1 MKKLLCL
8 MLSALMILSSVSAL
22 AATDEFGAYSDKYA
36 TNIYIEGKAELG
48 GQAVTIIFTD
58 GDNIGYI
65 NEIKADADGAYS
77 KKFKFNG
84 DISGYDIRVRDSATS
99 ADITNTLETAIAQK
113 DIYSVDIDLK
123 VGDNDVIH
131 YIKEGDFLN
140 VVADIENKYADS
152 KKVSIMIA
160 AYDENNTLLFTKIS
174 TVDIGYYDVETKKE
188 VGFEEIVLPTGA
200 VKAKAFAWL
209 DTVDL
214 IPVTKEETKVTYEDG
229 LLFGSKNT
237 DPDNTWVV
245 GLAGA
250 STVHAG
256 QYAAYLFQ
264 YYATRHPDKNIVILN
279 KGAAGCTAFDIYN
292 RLEWDIFN
300 ENDPMGYGAC
310 DEIAIMVGAND
321 VNYTGYANGKMDEDE
336 YESFYNGINV
346 YTNHPVASKN
356 GQKVTNMTA
365 EVEDSFNNYKKIVEK
380 CKELGKGVIFTPMT
394 LHDDS
399 EDFEHILYDVGN
411 VYGAN
416 HAFGML
422 SDRLEKYAAE
432 QTAAGFPITFIDSW
446 GMSDEYT
453 KRIRANT
460 DPDVVNYI
468 KSKKGYV
475 FLGKDGLHHSPE
487 GGYLIGYLIARGQET
502 DPIVAAVDIDAT
514 TSSVSTEDATVT
526 DLTVSSSNVSY
537 TYLADAIPMYVKAPG
552 YIHGEKLGMDLTGTV
567 NQEIIK
573 VSGLEDGLYK
583 IAMDGEEVIKVTA
596 AELAAGVNIATL
608 EKNPGQIQAKNLFVN
623 YSEKRKSNENTLRD
637 IFNEELRLRNK
648 NTSKTLWNSNTQK
661 QITNQMY
668 MEHNDPRYAEYTEAD
683 WLALNQYFIDNGSP
697 TTNAETY
704 PAKKKALMDYV
715 NIVRECIEGMRTDG
729 VPVEH
734 TVVIT
739 KL

>member
-1 MKKLLCL
+1 MKKLLCM
-8 MLSALMILSSVSAL
+8 MLSALMILSSFSAL
-22 AATDEFGAYSDKYA
+22 AATDEFGAYDDAYA

-48 GQAVTIIFTD
+48 GQAVTIIFAS
-58 GDNIGYI
+58 GDEIGYI
-65 NEIKADADGAYS
+65 NEMKADADGTYA
-77 KKFKFNG
+77 KKFKFAG
-84 DISGYDIRVRDSATS
+84 DISGYEIRVRDSATS
-99 ADITNTLETAIAQK
+99 ADITKTLQTAIAQK
-113 DIYSVDIDLK
+113 DVYSVDIDLK
-123 VGDNDVIH
+123 VGDNDVIN

-140 VVADIENKYADS
+140 VVADIENKYADG

-160 AYDENNTLLFTKIS
+160 AYDENNRLLATKIKS
-174 TVDIGYYDVETKKE
+174 LDIDYFDVETKKE
-188 VGFEEIVLPTGA
+188 VGFENIILPEGT
-200 VKAKAFAWL
+200 VKAKAFAWE
-209 DTVDL
+209 DTTNL
-214 IPVTKEETKVTYEDG
+214 IPVTNEETKVVYEDG
-229 LLFGSKNT
+229 TLFGSKSTN
-237 DPDNTWVV
+237 PDDTWVV

-256 QYAAYLFQ
+256 QYAAYLYQ

-279 KGAAGCTAFDIYN
+279 KGAAGCTALDIYN

-336 YESFYNGINV
+336 YEAFYNGINV

-432 QTAAGFPITFIDSW
+432 QTEEGFPITFIDSW

-475 FLGKDGLHHSPE
+475 FLGKDGLHHSSE
-487 GGYLIGYLIARGQET
+487 GGYVIGYLIARGQET
-502 DPIVAAVDIDAT
+502 DPIVAAVDIDAK
-514 TSSVSTEDATVT
+514 TSSVTTEDATVT
-526 DLTVSSSNVSY
+526 NLTATSTGVSY

-573 VSGLEDGLYK
+573 VTGLEDGIYT
-583 IAMDGEEVIKVTA
+583 IVMDGEEVTKATA

-608 EKNPGQIQAKNLFVN
+608 DKNPGQKQAKEIFVN
-623 YSEKRKSNENTLRD
+623 YSELRKTNENIIRD
-637 IFNEELRLRNK
+637 VANEELRIRNM
-648 NTSKTLWNSNTQK
+648 NTKKTIWNSITQK
-661 QITNQMY
+661 QITNEMY

-683 WLALNQYFIDNGSP
+683 WLALNQYFIDNGSA
-697 TTNAETY
+697 TTNADTY
-704 PAKKKALMDYV
+704 PKKKTELQNNID
-715 NIVRECIEGMRTDG
+715 IVRECIEGTKTG
-729 VPVEH
+729 AVPVAH

-739 KL
+739 RQ

>member
-1 MKKLLCL
+1 
-8 MLSALMILSSVSAL
+8 
-22 AATDEFGAYSDKYA
+22 
-36 TNIYIEGKAELG
+36 
-48 GQAVTIIFTD
+48 
-58 GDNIGYI
+58 
-65 NEIKADADGAYS
+65 
-77 KKFKFNG
+77 
-84 DISGYDIRVRDSATS
+84 
-99 ADITNTLETAIAQK
+99 
-113 DIYSVDIDLK
+113 
-123 VGDNDVIH
+123 
-131 YIKEGDFLN
+131 
-140 VVADIENKYADS
+140 
-152 KKVSIMIA
+152 
-160 AYDENNTLLFTKIS
+160 
-174 TVDIGYYDVETKKE
+174 
-188 VGFEEIVLPTGA
+188 
-200 VKAKAFAWL
+200 
-209 DTVDL
+209 
-214 IPVTKEETKVTYEDG
+214 
-229 LLFGSKNT
+229 
-237 DPDNTWVV
+237 
-245 GLAGA
+245 
-250 STVHAG
+250 
-256 QYAAYLFQ
+256 
-264 YYATRHPDKNIVILN
+264 
-279 KGAAGCTAFDIYN
+279 
-292 RLEWDIFN
+292 
-300 ENDPMGYGAC
+300 
-310 DEIAIMVGAND
+310 
-321 VNYTGYANGKMDEDE
+321 
-336 YESFYNGINV
+336 
-346 YTNHPVASKN
+346 
-356 GQKVTNMTA
+356 
-365 EVEDSFNNYKKIVEK
+365 
-380 CKELGKGVIFTPMT
+380 
-394 LHDDS
+394 
-399 EDFEHILYDVGN
+399 
-411 VYGAN
+411 
-416 HAFGML
+416 ML

-502 DPIVAAVDIDAT
+502 DPIVAAVNIDAT
-514 TSSVSTEDATVT
+514 TSNVSTEDATVT
-526 DLTVSSSNVSY
+526 NLSASTTGVSY

-596 AELAAGVNIATL
+596 AELAAGVNISTL

-648 NTSKTLWNSNTQK
+648 NTNKTLWNSNTQK
-661 QITNQMY
+661 QITNEMY

-715 NIVRECIEGMRTDG
+715 SIVRECIEGMRTDG

-734 TVVIT
+734 TVEIT